1 MKLYIV
7 VHENASGPKDSV
19 DTKLYLT
26 EDAAEEGIYQ
36 EWTALM
42 TEMGILDD
50 YFSFDGLRNDCKSMK
65 KITWN
70 GKVIHRWEIIEQ
82 NLDIKAII
90 KVKGGMV
97 QSVIAN
103 ADVSVEVYDLDV
115 SSYPEDG
122 EEDEA
127 DQKARKFEE
136 LLARPDWW
144 CVW

>member
-1 MKLYIV
+1 MSK
-7 VHENASGPKDSV
+7 
-19 DTKLYLT
+19 TLT
-26 EDAAEEGIYQ
+26 
-36 EWTALM
+36 
-42 TEMGILDD
+42 
-50 YFSFDGLRNDCKSMK
+50 SKP
-65 KITWN
+65 
-70 GKVIHRWEIIEQ
+70 
-82 NLDIKAII
+82 II

>member
-1 MKLYIV
+1 
-7 VHENASGPKDSV
+7 
-19 DTKLYLT
+19 
-26 EDAAEEGIYQ
+26 
-36 EWTALM
+36 
-42 TEMGILDD
+42 
-50 YFSFDGLRNDCKSMK
+50 
-65 KITWN
+65 
-70 GKVIHRWEIIEQ
+70 
-82 NLDIKAII
+82 
-90 KVKGGMV
+90 MV

-127 DQKARKFEE
+127 DQKARKFEV